1 MKKKV
6 KLFGRGETLKAGVK
20 NVNGFHS
27 IKFSDLKK
35 LDNTLKLR

>member
-1 MKKKV
+1 MKRKV
-6 KLFGRGETLKAGVK
+6 KKFGGGETLMAGVK

-27 IKFSDLKK
+27 IKFSDLEE